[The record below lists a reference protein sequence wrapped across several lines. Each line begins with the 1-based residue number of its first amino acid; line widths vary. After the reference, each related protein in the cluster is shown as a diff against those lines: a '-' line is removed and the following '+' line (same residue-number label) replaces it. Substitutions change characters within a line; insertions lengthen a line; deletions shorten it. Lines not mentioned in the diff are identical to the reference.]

1 MPGAVDTTLPPQRE
15 VESVGEEDRRARTS
29 RDCCEKGSPCFLAQF
44 LPGAPGERSGAGLGL
59 GCWRAKAA
67 PDDQAGGDLNTFSAL
82 LPASRLQHQW
92 RTMARPGLT
101 ETRWLAV
108 CVGSRV
114 GVLRWEWVRRHLH
127 RAGVG
132 GRGDACVSGLSHS
145 LLRFWKPLSSLRQ
158 PFSWILAPVWDSW

>member
-82 LPASRLQHQW
+82 LPASRLQHQL
-92 RTMARPGLT
+92 RTMAQPGLT
-101 ETRWLAV
+101 ETRWHGCL
-108 CVGSRV
+108 CGEPGGSAQV
-114 GVLRWEWVRRHLH
+114 GVGEEAPSQGWGGWQRRRLCF
-127 RAGVG
+127 RPV
-132 GRGDACVSGLSHS
+132 
-145 LLRFWKPLSSLRQ
+145 PL
-158 PFSWILAPVWDSW
+158 PT